1 MQELRGQ
8 MKYHASLSQGLIL
21 GRHVWQT
28 SSAPCTTLVTAIALL
43 SVLVSG
49 LGPDNGTNVMYKIEW
64 FEGHVR

>member
-8 MKYHASLSQGLIL
+8 MKYHASLSQGLTL
-21 GRHVWQT
+21 GRYVWQT

-49 LGPDNGTNVMYKIEW
+49 LSPDNGTDVMYKI
-64 FEGHVR
+64 